1 FWPNAQPVTID
12 NFNWAPVMFVAVVVG
27 ALITYFVQGRRVYN
41 GPVVIVQGRQEES

>member
-1 FWPNAQPVTID
+1 
-12 NFNWAPVMFVAVVVG
+12 MFVAVVVG